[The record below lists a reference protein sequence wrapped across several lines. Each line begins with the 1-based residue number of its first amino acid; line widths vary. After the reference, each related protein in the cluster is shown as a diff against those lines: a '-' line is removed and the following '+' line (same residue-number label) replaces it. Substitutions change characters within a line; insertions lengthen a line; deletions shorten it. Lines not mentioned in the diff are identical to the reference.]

1 MAKRMPPSPTH
12 HSCASLPFH
21 HFLLPGVGMLIKM
34 GGKDAEVPEV
44 TITGPNRASDGAH
57 VMQCVI
63 KRSKRS
69 MAITSEFYIQGGK
82 IKYLRNSRK

>member
-1 MAKRMPPSPTH
+1 
-12 HSCASLPFH
+12 
-21 HFLLPGVGMLIKM
+21 MLIKM

-82 IKYLRNSRK
+82 VKYLRNSRK